1 MGYCFMDI
9 KKIKSLNVMAAKYK
23 HNYREI
29 TVPNA
34 VPELS
39 GMNRELVPLIGKPS
53 RLQRG
58 VQTENGVFRVLQR
71 PQTAE

>member
-39 GMNRELVPLIGKPS
+39 GMNRERRKPS

-71 PQTAE
+71 PQAAE

>member
-39 GMNRELVPLIGKPS
+39 GMNRELVPLIGKDGTRPTTT
-53 RLQRG
+53 QRS
-58 VQTENGVFRVLQR
+58 NKKWSL
-71 PQTAE
+71 

>member
-9 KKIKSLNVMAAKYK
+9 KKIKSLNVMAGDHCPQCSPGTVRDEQGACSS
-23 HNYREI
+23 YRE
-29 TVPNA
+29 
-34 VPELS
+34 
-39 GMNRELVPLIGKPS
+39 RRKPS

-71 PQTAE
+71 PQAAE